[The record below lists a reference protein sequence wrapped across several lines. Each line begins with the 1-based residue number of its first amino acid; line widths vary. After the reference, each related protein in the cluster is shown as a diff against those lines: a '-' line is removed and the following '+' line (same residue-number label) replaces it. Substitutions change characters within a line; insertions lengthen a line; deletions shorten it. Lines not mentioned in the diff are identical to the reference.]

1 MTATLKRTAT
11 IPAKLHPV
19 ILCGGSGTRLW
30 PLSRKSF
37 PKQFS
42 AIAGDQTLFQACVRR
57 FTAPEFAAPVVI
69 SGSDFRFIVKD
80 QLAEIGAS
88 AQAILI
94 EPQARNTAPAILAA
108 ALLLEQTDPGAI
120 MIVAPSDHVIP
131 QDAQFRAAVLAA
143 LPTALS
149 GQIVTFG
156 IKPDR
161 AETGYGWLELSQP
174 TADFAPVAQPLRR
187 FVEKPDLALAQ
198 AMLADGRHAWNAG
211 IFLVTTTDLIAAFAA
226 FAPQILHS
234 VQASVADLHHDLGF
248 SRLGS
253 ADWAA
258 LPDLSIDYAVMEK
271 APNLSVMPYNG
282 AWSDLGGWE
291 AVWRESSP
299 DAKGVVTQGSAL
311 AIDCSDSLL
320 RSEAGSLQLVG
331 IGLENIVAV
340 AMPDAVLITT
350 KDRAQ
355 DVKLA
360 VAQLKAQK
368 APQAETFPRDHRPW
382 GWYESLALGERF
394 QVKRIVVL
402 PGAALSLQS
411 HHHRAEHW
419 IVVQGTAKVTVDAD
433 VRLISENQSVY
444 IPLGAVHRLENPGKV
459 NMVLI
464 EVQTGTYLG
473 EDDIIRYDDV
483 YARGQG
489 AKG

>member
-1 MTATLKRTAT
+1 M
-11 IPAKLHPV
+11 
-19 ILCGGSGTRLW
+19 
-30 PLSRKSF
+30 
-37 PKQFS
+37 
-42 AIAGDQTLFQACVRR
+42 
-57 FTAPEFAAPVVI
+57 VI

-80 QLAEIGAS
+80 QLAAIGVS
-88 AQAILI
+88 AQATLI
-94 EPQARNTAPAILAA
+94 EPEGRNTAPAILAA
-108 ALLLEQTDPGAI
+108 ALLLDQSEPGAL
-120 MIVAPSDHVIP
+120 MVVAPSDHVIP

-143 LPTALS
+143 VPTAQA
-149 GQIVTFG
+149 GQLVTFG
-156 IKPDR
+156 IRPDR

-174 TADFAPVAQPLRR
+174 ATDFAPIAQPLRR
-187 FVEKPDLALAQ
+187 FVEKPDLARAQ

-211 IFLVTTTDLIAAFAA
+211 IFLVTTTDLIAAFAT
-226 FAPQILHS
+226 FAPQILQG
-234 VQASVADLHHDLGF
+234 VRAAVAAIQYDLGF
-248 SRLGS
+248 ARLGAS
-253 ADWAA
+253 DWAA

-282 AWSDLGGWE
+282 TWSDLGGWE
-291 AVWRESSP
+291 AVWRDSSP
-299 DAKGVVTQGSAL
+299 DAKGVVTHGNAL
-311 AIDCSDSLL
+311 AIECTETLL

-360 VAQLKAQK
+360 VTQLKAQK

-382 GWYESLALGERF
+382 GWYESLAIGDRF

-419 IVVQGTAKVTVDAD
+419 IVVEGTAKVTVDAD

>member
-1 MTATLKRTAT
+1 M
-11 IPAKLHPV
+11 

-42 AIAGDQTLFQACVRR
+42 IISGDETLFQACVRR
-57 FTAPEFAAPVVI
+57 FTAPEFAAPIVI

-80 QLAEIGAS
+80 QLATIGVS
-88 AQAILI
+88 ALATMI
-94 EPQARNTAPAILAA
+94 EPAGRNTAPAILAA
-108 ALLLEQTDPGAI
+108 ALLLDQIEPGAL
-120 MIVAPSDHVIP
+120 MIIAPSDHVIP

-143 LPTALS
+143 VPTAQS

-156 IKPDR
+156 IRPDR

-174 TADFAPVAQPLRR
+174 SADFAAVAQPLRR
-187 FVEKPDLALAQ
+187 FVEKPDLARAQ

-211 IFLVTTTDLIAAFAA
+211 IFLATTTELVAAFAS
-226 FAPQILHS
+226 FAPQILQG
-234 VQASVADLHHDLGF
+234 VRAALAAMHHDLGF
-248 SRLGS
+248 SRLGVAEW
-253 ADWAA
+253 AD
-258 LPDLSIDYAVMEK
+258 LPDQSIDYAVMEK
-271 APNLSVMPYNG
+271 AQNLSVMPYDG
-282 AWSDLGGWE
+282 AWSDLGGWD
-291 AVWRESSP
+291 AVWRGASLDSQ
-299 DAKGVVTQGSAL
+299 GVATHGNTL
-311 AIDCSDSLL
+311 AIDCTGSLL
-320 RSEAGSLQLVG
+320 RSEASGLHLVG

-360 VAQLKAQK
+360 VTQLKARK
-368 APQAETFPRDHRPW
+368 APQAEAFPRDHRPW
-382 GWYESLALGERF
+382 GWYESLALGNRF

-419 IVVQGTAKVTVDAD
+419 IVVEGTARVTIDAQ
-433 VRLISENQSVY
+433 VQLISENQSVY
-444 IPLGAVHRLENPGKV
+444 IPLGAMHRLENPGKV

-464 EVQTGTYLG
+464 EVQTGVYLG
-473 EDDIIRYDDV
+473 EDDIIRYEDI

-489 AKG
+489 VNG

>member
-1 MTATLKRTAT
+1 M
-11 IPAKLHPV
+11 

-42 AIAGDQTLFQACVRR
+42 AISGDETLFQACVRR

-80 QLAEIGAS
+80 QLSAIGAS
-88 AQAILI
+88 AQATLI
-94 EPQARNTAPAILAA
+94 EPEARNTAPAILAA
-108 ALLLEQTDPGAI
+108 ALLLDETEPGAL
-120 MIVAPSDHVIP
+120 MIVAASDHVIP

-143 LPTALS
+143 VPTAQS

-174 TADFAPVAQPLRR
+174 TADFAPLAQPLRR
-187 FVEKPDLALAQ
+187 FVEKPDLARAQ

-211 IFLVTTTDLIAAFAA
+211 IFLVSTTDLIAAFAA
-226 FAPQILHS
+226 FAPQILQG
-234 VQASVADLHHDLGF
+234 VRASVAAIQHDLGF
-248 SRLGS
+248 ARLGA

-291 AVWRESSP
+291 AVWRDSAP
-299 DAKGVVTQGSAL
+299 DAKGVVTRGNAL
-311 AIDCSDSLL
+311 AIDCTNSLL

-331 IGLENIVAV
+331 IGLDNIVAV

-360 VAQLKAQK
+360 VMQLKAQK

-411 HHHRAEHW
+411 HRHRAEHW
-419 IVVQGTAKVTVDAD
+419 IVVEGMAKVTIDAD

-464 EVQTGTYLG
+464 EVQTGSYLG
-473 EDDIIRYDDV
+473 EDDIIRYEDI

>member
-1 MTATLKRTAT
+1 M
-11 IPAKLHPV
+11 

-42 AIAGDQTLFQACVRR
+42 AISGDETLFQACVRR

-80 QLAEIGAS
+80 QLSAIGAS
-88 AQAILI
+88 AQATLI
-94 EPQARNTAPAILAA
+94 EPEARNTAPAILAA
-108 ALLLEQTDPGAI
+108 ALLLDQTEPGAL
-120 MIVAPSDHVIP
+120 MIVAASDHVIP

-143 LPTALS
+143 VPTAQS

-174 TADFAPVAQPLRR
+174 TADFAPLAQPLRR
-187 FVEKPDLALAQ
+187 FVEKPDLARAQ

-211 IFLVTTTDLIAAFAA
+211 IFLVSTTDLIAAFAA
-226 FAPQILHS
+226 FAPHILQG
-234 VQASVADLHHDLGF
+234 VRASVAAIQHDLGF
-248 SRLGS
+248 ARLGA

-291 AVWRESSP
+291 AVWRDSAP
-299 DAKGVVTQGSAL
+299 DAKGVVTRGNAM
-311 AIDCSDSLL
+311 AIDCTNSLL

-331 IGLENIVAV
+331 IGLDNIVAV

-360 VAQLKAQK
+360 VTQLKAQK

-411 HHHRAEHW
+411 HRHRAEHW
-419 IVVQGTAKVTVDAD
+419 IVVEGTAKVTIDAD

-473 EDDIIRYDDV
+473 EDDIIRYEDI

>member
-1 MTATLKRTAT
+1 M
-11 IPAKLHPV
+11 

-42 AIAGDQTLFQACVRR
+42 AISGDETLFQACVRR

-80 QLAEIGAS
+80 QLSAIGAS
-88 AQAILI
+88 AQATLI
-94 EPQARNTAPAILAA
+94 EPEARNTAPAILAA
-108 ALLLEQTDPGAI
+108 ALLLDQTEPGAL
-120 MIVAPSDHVIP
+120 MIVAASDHVIP

-143 LPTALS
+143 VPTAQS

-187 FVEKPDLALAQ
+187 FVEKPDLARAQ

-226 FAPQILHS
+226 FAPQILLG
-234 VQASVADLHHDLGF
+234 VRASVAAIQHDLGF
-248 SRLGS
+248 ARLGA
-253 ADWAA
+253 ADWAT

-291 AVWRESSP
+291 AVWRDSAP
-299 DAKGVVTQGSAL
+299 DAKGVVTHGNAL
-311 AIDCSDSLL
+311 AIDCTNSLL

-331 IGLENIVAV
+331 IGLNNIVAV

-360 VAQLKAQK
+360 VTQLKAQK

-411 HHHRAEHW
+411 HRHRAEHW
-419 IVVQGTAKVTVDAD
+419 IVVEGTAKVTIDAD

-464 EVQTGTYLG
+464 EVQTGSYLG
-473 EDDIIRYDDV
+473 EDDIIRYEDI

>member
-1 MTATLKRTAT
+1 M
-11 IPAKLHPV
+11 

-42 AIAGDQTLFQACVRR
+42 AISGDETLFQACVRR

-80 QLAEIGAS
+80 QLSAIGAS
-88 AQAILI
+88 AQATLI
-94 EPQARNTAPAILAA
+94 EPEARNTAPAILAA
-108 ALLLEQTDPGAI
+108 ALLLDQTEPGAL
-120 MIVAPSDHVIP
+120 MIVAASDHVIP

-143 LPTALS
+143 VSTAQS

-187 FVEKPDLALAQ
+187 FVEKPDLARAQ

-211 IFLVTTTDLIAAFAA
+211 IFLVSTTDLIAAFAA
-226 FAPQILHS
+226 FAPQILQG
-234 VQASVADLHHDLGF
+234 VRASVAAIQHDLGF
-248 SRLGS
+248 ARLGA

-291 AVWRESSP
+291 AVWRDSAP
-299 DAKGVVTQGSAL
+299 DAKGVVTHGNAL
-311 AIDCSDSLL
+311 ALDCTNSLL

-331 IGLENIVAV
+331 IGLDNIVAV

-360 VAQLKAQK
+360 VMQLKAQK

-411 HHHRAEHW
+411 HRHRAEHW
-419 IVVQGTAKVTVDAD
+419 IVVEGTAKVTIDAD

-473 EDDIIRYDDV
+473 EDDIIRYEDI

>member
-1 MTATLKRTAT
+1 
-11 IPAKLHPV
+11 V

-42 AIAGDQTLFQACVRR
+42 AISGDETLFQACVRR
-57 FTAPEFAAPVVI
+57 FIAPEFAAPVVI

-80 QLAEIGAS
+80 QLAAMGVS
-88 AQAILI
+88 ALATMI
-94 EPQARNTAPAILAA
+94 EPEGRNTAPAILAA
-108 ALLLEQTDPGAI
+108 ALLLEQAEPGAI
-120 MIVAPSDHVIP
+120 MIIAPSDHVIP

-143 LPTALS
+143 VPTAQA

-156 IKPDR
+156 IRPDR

-174 TADFAPVAQPLRR
+174 SADFAAVAQPLRR
-187 FVEKPDLALAQ
+187 FIEKPNLARAQ

-211 IFLVTTTDLIAAFAA
+211 IFLATTTDLIAAFAN
-226 FAPQILHS
+226 FAPQILQGVH
-234 VQASVADLHHDLGF
+234 AALAAMHHDLGF
-248 SRLGS
+248 SRLG
-253 ADWAA
+253 AAEWAT

-271 APNLSVMPYNG
+271 AQNLSVMPYNG

-291 AVWRESSP
+291 AVWRDSNP
-299 DAKGVVTQGSAL
+299 DTQGVVTHGNAL
-311 AIDCSDSLL
+311 AIDCTGSLL
-320 RSEAGSLQLVG
+320 RSEAIGLQLVG

-360 VAQLKAQK
+360 VTQLKALK
-368 APQAETFPRDHRPW
+368 SPQAETFPRDHRPW
-382 GWYESLALGERF
+382 GWYESLALGDRF

-419 IVVQGTAKVTVDAD
+419 IVVEGTAKVTVDAD

-464 EVQTGTYLG
+464 EVQTGSYLG

-489 AKG
+489 VKG

>member
-1 MTATLKRTAT
+1 M
-11 IPAKLHPV
+11 

-42 AIAGDQTLFQACVRR
+42 AISGDETLFQACVRR

-80 QLAEIGAS
+80 QLSAIGAS
-88 AQAILI
+88 AQATLI
-94 EPQARNTAPAILAA
+94 EPEARNTAPAILAA
-108 ALLLEQTDPGAI
+108 ALLLDQTEPGAL
-120 MIVAPSDHVIP
+120 MIVAASDHVIP

-143 LPTALS
+143 VPTAQS

-174 TADFAPVAQPLRR
+174 TADFAPLAQPLRR
-187 FVEKPDLALAQ
+187 FVEKPDLARAQ

-211 IFLVTTTDLIAAFAA
+211 IFLVSTTDLIAAFAA
-226 FAPQILHS
+226 FAPQILQG
-234 VQASVADLHHDLGF
+234 VRASVAAIQHDLGF
-248 SRLGS
+248 ARLGA

-291 AVWRESSP
+291 AVWRDSAP
-299 DAKGVVTQGSAL
+299 DAKGVVTHGNAL
-311 AIDCSDSLL
+311 AIDCTNSLL

-331 IGLENIVAV
+331 IGLDNIVAV

-360 VAQLKAQK
+360 VMQLKAQK

-411 HHHRAEHW
+411 HRHRAEHW
-419 IVVQGTAKVTVDAD
+419 IVVEGTAKVTIDAD

-464 EVQTGTYLG
+464 EVQTGSYLG
-473 EDDIIRYDDV
+473 EDDIIRYEDI

>member
-1 MTATLKRTAT
+1 M
-11 IPAKLHPV
+11 

-42 AIAGDQTLFQACVRR
+42 AISGDETLFQACVRR

-80 QLAEIGAS
+80 QLSAIGAS
-88 AQAILI
+88 AQATLI
-94 EPQARNTAPAILAA
+94 EPEARNTAPAILAA
-108 ALLLEQTDPGAI
+108 ALLLDETEPGAL
-120 MIVAPSDHVIP
+120 MIVAASDHVIP

-143 LPTALS
+143 VPTAQS

-161 AETGYGWLELSQP
+161 AETGYGWLELSQS

-187 FVEKPDLALAQ
+187 FVEKPDLTRAQ

-226 FAPQILHS
+226 FAPQILQG
-234 VQASVADLHHDLGF
+234 VRASVASIQHDLGF
-248 SRLGS
+248 ARLGA
-253 ADWAA
+253 ADWST

-282 AWSDLGGWE
+282 AWSDLGGWA
-291 AVWRESSP
+291 AVWRDSAP
-299 DAKGVVTQGSAL
+299 DVKGVVTHGNAL
-311 AIDCSDSLL
+311 AIDCTNSLL

-331 IGLENIVAV
+331 IGLDNIVAV

-360 VAQLKAQK
+360 VTQLKAQK

-411 HHHRAEHW
+411 HRHRAEHW
-419 IVVQGTAKVTVDAD
+419 IVVEGTAKVTIDAD

-464 EVQTGTYLG
+464 EVQTGSYLG
-473 EDDIIRYDDV
+473 EDDIIRYEDI

>member
-1 MTATLKRTAT
+1 M
-11 IPAKLHPV
+11 

-42 AIAGDQTLFQACVRR
+42 AISGDETLFQACVRR

-80 QLAEIGAS
+80 QLSAIGAS
-88 AQAILI
+88 AQATLI
-94 EPQARNTAPAILAA
+94 EPEARNTAPAILAA
-108 ALLLEQTDPGAI
+108 ALLLDQTEPGAL
-120 MIVAPSDHVIP
+120 MIVAASDHVIP

-143 LPTALS
+143 VPTAQS

-187 FVEKPDLALAQ
+187 FVEKPDLARAQ

-211 IFLVTTTDLIAAFAA
+211 IFLVSTTDLIAAFAA
-226 FAPQILHS
+226 FAPQILQG
-234 VQASVADLHHDLGF
+234 VRASVAAIQHDLGF
-248 SRLGS
+248 ARLGA

-291 AVWRESSP
+291 AVWRDSAP
-299 DAKGVVTQGSAL
+299 DAKGVVTRGNAL
-311 AIDCSDSLL
+311 AIDCTNSLL

-331 IGLENIVAV
+331 IGLDNIVAV

-360 VAQLKAQK
+360 VMQLKAQK

-411 HHHRAEHW
+411 HRHRAEHW
-419 IVVQGTAKVTVDAD
+419 IVVEGTAKVTIDAD

-473 EDDIIRYDDV
+473 EDDIIRYEDI